1 MNNLKKLTI
10 SLAFLAAFIYILLAA
25 GVMKIETLTPEE
37 APAGIIWAAAAGYLL
52 GGGLILRNKRW
63 LWITGAVINALVM
76 MMFFSAYADRPE
88 VLFSGGGLITKTA
101 QLILEAGL
109 IYLILKYQPSTTGNH
124 PNSSHS
130 GMAGCF
136 HRETGIREYFS
147 HRLNR

>member
-52 GGGLILRNKRW
+52 GGVLILRNKRW
-63 LWITGAVINALVM
+63 LWITGAVINAMVM
-76 MMFFSAYADRPE
+76 MMFFSAYAERPE
-88 VLFSGGGLITKTA
+88 VLFSAGGLITKTA

-109 IYLILKYQPSTTGNH
+109 IYLILKNQPSNVTTKQNIKGFVDPGNTH
-124 PNSSHS
+124 K
-130 GMAGCF
+130 
-136 HRETGIREYFS
+136 ELVYEYFDN
-147 HRLNR
+147 RLTR